1 MKKPK
6 TAKKEKMSKCLPAE
20 ALAKAGGIRGGLKRI
35 KDVPI
40 FCPHFPIFSGAKHR
54 EDKMIKKL
62 LFAFLCFMIS
72 GGLKLQGAGP
82 GKINYQGRLRESGQP
97 VSGTKSINFKIYDAA
112 TVGELKWESTAQAIT
127 VSTGIFNYQMTPT
140 GIDWS
145 TGQYWLEIVVGG
157 TSLSPREQLLAS
169 AYSLYSD
176 DSDKLDGRQY
186 TAYVSTYNEAQT
198 IGGVKTFTLIPVLPA
213 SDPSTDNHAARKA
226 YVDSQA
232 TVGSGWT
239 DGGTTVRL
247 TDQGD
252 KIGASTDSGLTFST
266 NVFVEGNVGIGTT
279 TPAFKLDVYG
289 NARVDGTLQVGAYT
303 LPATDGTS
311 GQVLKTDA
319 VGTLTW
325 SADNTGGGG
334 LTGTTGQV
342 AYFSGTDTAVGTST
356 LFISTAGN
364 VGIGTTA
371 PGSRF
376 EVVGGSSTFRG
387 SDSNSAI
394 AGFTDAGG
402 NYRVV
407 ISTSGNVGIGTTGP
421 THLIQLAGGAY
432 CDGTGDWIAG
442 SDRSYKKD
450 INYDFKYG
458 LNEVEQLK
466 PVHYVHKQDKDNKKQ
481 VGFIAQ
487 DILNVLPEV
496 VSGTEG
502 SYGVSYGQITA
513 VLVKAIQEQQNQIKE
528 LKDEIEKIRRSQ

>member
-198 IGGVKTFTLIPVLPA
+198 IGGVKTFTL
-213 SDPSTDNHAARKA
+213 
-226 YVDSQA
+226 
-232 TVGSGWT
+232 
-239 DGGTTVRL
+239 
-247 TDQGD
+247 
-252 KIGASTDSGLTFST
+252 

-279 TPAFKLDVYG
+279 SPGAKLDV
-289 NARVDGTLQVGAYT
+289 R
-303 LPATDGTS
+303 
-311 GQVLKTDA
+311 
-319 VGTLTW
+319 
-325 SADNTGGGG
+325 
-334 LTGTTGQV
+334 
-342 AYFSGTDTAVGTST
+342 
-356 LFISTAGN
+356 
-364 VGIGTTA
+364 
-371 PGSRF
+371 
-376 EVVGGSSTFRG
+376 GGSVTVRG
-387 SDSNSAI
+387 LDSQRDILGLGSAS
-394 AGFTDAGG
+394 GD
-402 NYRVV
+402 YKVV
-407 ISTSGNVGIGTTGP
+407 VSTSGNVGIGTTGP

>member
-279 TPAFKLDVYG
+279 SPGGKLSVQ
-289 NARVDGTLQVGAYT
+289 GT
-303 LPATDGTS
+303 GTS
-311 GQVLKTDA
+311 YGLFVSTDSA
-319 VGTLTW
+319 GSVGNL
-325 SADNTGGGG
+325 
-334 LTGTTGQV
+334 
-342 AYFSGTDTAVGTST
+342 
-356 LFISTAGN
+356 
-364 VGIGTTA
+364 
-371 PGSRF
+371 
-376 EVVGGSSTFRG
+376 VV
-387 SDSNSAI
+387 N
-394 AGFTDAGG
+394 
-402 NYRVV
+402 N
-407 ISTSGNVGIGTTGP
+407 SGNVGIGTTGP